1 MRGVMF
7 DAALAEVAACCIDS
21 MPDTVLFAV
30 VDADE
35 GGSFGDD
42 GWRSVG

>member
-1 MRGVMF
+1 MLNTAF
-7 DAALAEVAACCIDS
+7 AEVAACGS
-21 MPDTVLFAV
+21 NSVPDAVLFVV

>member
-1 MRGVMF
+1 MRN
-7 DAALAEVAACCIDS
+7 VAQVTASSVDR
-21 MPDTVLFAV
+21 MPDAVSFVV

-42 GWRSVG
+42 GRWSIG